1 MGNVSKIL
9 SLIALFGLLIC
20 HSQGQI
26 VRSFCIHNY
35 SQSELDSIVLDFW
48 RESHDPYP
56 DFPVKSISDLSSGIN
71 DNITPWILYENID
84 SHFADIFVDS
94 SDVIRIISHTNVDIE
109 QVILFH
115 YGWMYLIEMRNPLPA
130 IVAAIKKIDNI
141 SAFFADRI
149 INEVIRVHRGNWH
162 IKNDVELEIGH
173 DVFDENFND
182 DNNKYRPEIWE

>member
-9 SLIALFGLLIC
+9 SLIALFSLFIC
-20 HSQGQI
+20 HSPGQV
-26 VRSFCIHNY
+26 VRPFCIHNF

-48 RESHDPYP
+48 RKSHNPYP
-56 DFPVKSISDLSSGIN
+56 DFPVKSITDLSFGIN
-71 DNITPWILYENID
+71 DNITPWILYESID

-94 SDVIRIISHTNVDIE
+94 SDVIRILSHTNTDIE

-130 IVAAIKKIDNI
+130 IVSAIKKIENF
-141 SAFFADRI
+141 SALFADRI
-149 INEVIRVHRGNWH
+149 INEVTRVHRGNWH

-182 DNNKYRPEIWE
+182 DNNYRPDIWE